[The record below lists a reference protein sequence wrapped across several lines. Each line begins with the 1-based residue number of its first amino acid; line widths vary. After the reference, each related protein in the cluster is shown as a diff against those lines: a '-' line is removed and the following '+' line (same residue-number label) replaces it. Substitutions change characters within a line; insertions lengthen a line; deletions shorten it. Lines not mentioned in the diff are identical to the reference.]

1 MTEINIRLFF
11 LLVLFFPRPAL
22 TVAAPAA
29 TQLPPSK
36 LQFQFTDDLDYH
48 LLHKTIKESL
58 RYLRQRPPA
67 TTFPL
72 GPLSCSA
79 QHLIQS
85 LVFFDHLI
93 KSHPSQDLLTLEITT
108 FFDIYQAAGTP
119 KVTPDGK
126 MLVTGY
132 YQPVFQ
138 GSLVRKSPFLY
149 PLYAIPSNLVL
160 RRNRNSISIQ
170 PGRFQGGHFTPYWTR
185 KEIESHGYA
194 QGSELVWLKDPFDA
208 YLLHVQ
214 GSGLI
219 QLRDGSLRGIHYAMK
234 NGRPYRSIGKYMVR
248 TGKISL
254 KEAGISTIRQYL
266 TTHPAELHD
275 ILYINQSFIFFH
287 WTTNHDAIG
296 NLGRPLTSRRSI
308 AVDQHYF
315 PAGALAFL
323 QSRKPASTRKNEKQW
338 ITFTRFVLVQDTG
351 SAIRGPGRVDLF
363 LGTGKQAGQTAGKMK
378 EPGTL
383 FFLLLKKKFL

>member
-1 MTEINIRLFF
+1 MTEIRIRFFF
-11 LLVLFFPRPAL
+11 LLILLFPYPAL

-29 TQLPPSK
+29 TQLTPSR
-36 LQFQFTDDLDYH
+36 LHFQFTDDLDYH

-72 GPLSCSA
+72 GPLSCPA
-79 QHLIQS
+79 KRLIQS

-93 KSHPSQDLLTLEITT
+93 KSHPSPELLTLEITT

-119 KVTPDGK
+119 KTTPGGK

-138 GSLVRKSPFLY
+138 GSLVRKAPFFY

-160 RRNRNSISIQ
+160 RRNHYSISVQ
-170 PGRFQGGHFTPYWTR
+170 PGRFQGGRFIPYWTR

-208 YLLHVQ
+208 YLLHIQ

-219 QLRDGSLRGIHYAMK
+219 KLRDGSLKGIHYAMK
-234 NGRPYRSIGKYMVR
+234 NGRPYRSIGKYMVH
-248 TGKISL
+248 TGKIAL

-266 TTHPAELHD
+266 TNHPAELRD

-287 WTTNHDAIG
+287 WTINHDAIG
-296 NLGRPLTSRRSI
+296 NLDRPLTRRRSI
-308 AVDQHYF
+308 AVDQHCF

-323 QSRKPASTRKNEKQW
+323 QSRKPASTRKNEKKW
-338 ITFTRFVLVQDTG
+338 IAFTRFVLVQDTG

-383 FFLLLKKKFL
+383 FFLLLKKEFL